1 MSHRL
6 PVALTTT
13 ERCVLYLY
21 RLVSDHT
28 RTLIGALLWRAW
40 TSPGEA
46 AAAGYPRP
54 WRPTVSLE
62 ALRLDHVGVDA
73 LHALK
78 NDLALDAIEAVAL
91 SPEERSILRAFRTI
105 EPHGRPIVAK
115 ALVDICHQIRG
126 KVAEERVILRAEE
139 AGHVATTVRP
149 FRLKVSTAR
158 ERAAAATSQPKG
170 AA

>member
-6 PVALTTT
+6 PVTLTTT
-13 ERCVLYLY
+13 ERCILFLY
-21 RLVSDHT
+21 RIVSDNT

-91 SPEERSILRAFRTI
+91 TPEERSILRAFRTI
-105 EPHGRPIVAK
+105 EPRGRPIVAPL
-115 ALVDICHQIRG
+115 LVGIFDQIRT
-126 KVAEERVILRAEE
+126 KAAQEIAILRAEE
-139 AGHVATTVRP
+139 AGHVVTKARP
-149 FRLKVSTAR
+149 FRVVVSTAR
-158 ERAAAATSQPKG
+158 ERAAAGNQPQG